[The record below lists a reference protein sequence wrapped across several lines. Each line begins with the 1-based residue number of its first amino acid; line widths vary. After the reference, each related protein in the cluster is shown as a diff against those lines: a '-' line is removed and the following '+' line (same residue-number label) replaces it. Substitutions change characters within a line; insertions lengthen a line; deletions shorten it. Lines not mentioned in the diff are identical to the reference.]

1 MHIVAIVANYESGDV
16 TDCVVL
22 NCADAKFGSS
32 STAAA
37 IGGVTAADGAKPV
50 ARLTGTADALRAE
63 GNFDCLYIY
72 NVGGRM
78 VKKCSAGDTFALT
91 PGVYVTRAVKD
102 GQTATAKAVVAR

>member
-1 MHIVAIVANYESGDV
+1 MSRATLPTAW
-16 TDCVVL
+16 C
-22 NCADAKFGSS
+22 
-32 STAAA
+32 STAPKPSSAA
-37 IGGVTAADGAKPV
+37 AARRQTDGAKPV

-78 VKKCSAGDTFALT
+78 VRKCSAGDTFALT